1 MGFLP
6 GTEPTNQTAELVT
19 DSGHQVAAGD
29 TKWAWATVHD
39 LEAGL
44 YAWLRQYDKGG
55 WLLILEKL
63 HELRQRSANWPRL
76 TAALTAALPQP
87 HRPRD
92 VYQAIANVLDQ
103 QRQKSTRERP
113 DPAAEYRLYDQLVS
127 LPTAGHLAD
136 ITETLA
142 RLAAV
147 MHKAAHQEANVRAR
161 PRCNGRQHWR
171 SDRYLY
177 AIHTAGQECPL
188 HGRHADPSQRLR
200 AYVGGNQVDQ
210 EAVLS
215 AMQNWESWQESVRIL
230 DAAQANLAALER
242 DISDL
247 HRRWCG
253 SASPPAAKEK
263 SMD

>member
-6 GTEPTNQTAELVT
+6 GTEPINQTAELVT
-19 DSGHQVAAGD
+19 ANGATATAGD
-29 TKWAWATVHD
+29 TNTTWAWATVHD

-55 WLLILEKL
+55 WLLILEKM
-63 HELRQRSANWPRL
+63 HELRQRSANWPR
-76 TAALTAALPQP
+76 LTAALPQP

-103 QRQKSTRERP
+103 QRQKNTRERP
-113 DPAAEYRLYDQLVS
+113 DPAAEYRLENYAISMQ
-127 LPTAGHLAD
+127 TAEWLAT

-142 RLAAV
+142 RLSAAV
-147 MHKAAHQEANVRAR
+147 QQTTRAEANARFR

-188 HGRHADPSQRLR
+188 HGRHAEPLQRLR
-200 AYVGGNQVDQ
+200 TYVGGNQADQ
-210 EAVLS
+210 EAVLT
-215 AMQNWESWQESVRIL
+215 AMKNWQAWQESVRIL
-230 DAAQANLAALER
+230 DAARDRLAALER

-253 SASPPAAKEK
+253 SASPSPTKEL